1 MRVADAP
8 VPHELEAHHAMW
20 FAALALLIADARA
33 YLAKPLDRVTHEER
47 TAYRDL
53 TTCGP
58 MTRRLG
64 RYCLVDAQEISRQ
77 FLASMGQR
85 EAA

>member
-8 VPHELEAHHAMW
+8 VPPELEPAHSMW
-20 FAALALLIADARA
+20 VAVLELVIADARA
-33 YLAKPLDRVTHEER
+33 YLAKPTEPIKLEER
-47 TAYRDL
+47 TAYVDL

-64 RYCLVDAQEISRQ
+64 RYCLVDGQEITRQ

-85 EAA
+85 DAV